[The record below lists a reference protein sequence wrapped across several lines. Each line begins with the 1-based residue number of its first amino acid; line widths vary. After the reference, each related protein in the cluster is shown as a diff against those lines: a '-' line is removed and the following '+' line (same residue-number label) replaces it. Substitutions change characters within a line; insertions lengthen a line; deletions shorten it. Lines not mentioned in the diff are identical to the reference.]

1 MGNRREFIK
10 TAGLAAGALL
20 TGGGLVERD
29 AQAQQAGAGVARRE
43 VRVGGKRVK
52 VVDVHAHAGIVEV
65 ADVVKGTPLERYGRG
80 RALGPDR
87 IQEMDKRGIDVQAL
101 SVNTFWW
108 YAADRDLATKI
119 VQVQDEGVS
128 KWCAAHPD
136 RFAGFTSPALQF
148 PDLAAEQTEHAV
160 KKLGM
165 RGVAIGGHVE
175 GEPLSMPK
183 YDPFWAKVQELGLL
197 VFMHPNNAE
206 NVAKADAFA
215 GAGDLG
221 NVIGNPL
228 ETGLFLTHMIFDG
241 TLDRFPN
248 LKICGAHA
256 GGYLPS
262 YFGRTDAACYVR
274 QNAKC
279 VNKKH
284 PREYLHDQILADSM
298 VFSPEGIR
306 HLVAEMGPSQVVY
319 GTDMPFVWPDTVDAI
334 IDAEIPDAQKEAI
347 LGGNLAKLLKL

>member
-1 MGNRREFIK
+1 MRTRREFVQ
-10 TAGLAAGALL
+10 TVAGASAAALLAGRGLAQSSAP
-20 TGGGLVERD
+20 VS
-29 AQAQQAGAGVARRE
+29 RRE
-43 VRVGGKRVK
+43 VHVGGKRVK
-52 VVDVHAHAGIVEV
+52 VVDVHAHAGIAEV
-65 ADVVKGTPLERYGRG
+65 ADVVKATPLERYGRGAG

-87 IQEMDKRGIDVQAL
+87 IQELDKRGIDVQAL
-101 SVNTFWW
+101 DINTFWW
-108 YAADRDLATKI
+108 YTADRDLATKI
-119 VQVQDEGVS
+119 VQVQDEGLS
-128 KWCAAHPD
+128 KWCAAHSD
-136 RFAGFTSPALQF
+136 RFVAFTSPALQF
-148 PDLAAEQTEHAV
+148 PDLAAQQAEHAV
-160 KKLGM
+160 KDLGM
-165 RGVAIGGHVE
+165 RGAAIGGHVA

-183 YDPFWAKVQELGLL
+183 YDPFWAKVQDLGVI

-228 ETGLFLTHMIFDG
+228 ETGLFLTHMMLDG
-241 TLDRFPN
+241 ALDRFPR
-248 LKICGAHA
+248 LKICASHA

-262 YFGRTDAACYVR
+262 YLGRTDVACDVR
-274 QNAKC
+274 ANAKC

-284 PREYLHDQILADSM
+284 PREYMHDQILADSM
-298 VFSPEGIR
+298 VFSAEGVR

-334 IDAEIPDAQKEAI
+334 LEAEIPDAQKEAV